1 MLPVVINSQTP
12 ELNYNNEFRLGIWQL
27 FFGRMNLN
35 YERYSKKGNST
46 AFIVEVVYNK
56 NNEKETTGYMF
67 ELQPRI
73 NILNFNT
80 DEYLDF
86 TVQGIY
92 VAPAIKYGYRN
103 ITDSDYN
110 DEITK
115 YGLNLIL
122 GIKFSML
129 SRLTLDICSG
139 GGFTVSEIETQR
151 TSNEYNNSVFS
162 TGYSGISPVLNI
174 TFGFKF

>member
-67 ELQPRI
+67 ELQPR
-73 NILNFNT
+73 
-80 DEYLDF
+80 
-86 TVQGIY
+86 
-92 VAPAIKYGYRN
+92 
-103 ITDSDYN
+103 
-110 DEITK
+110 
-115 YGLNLIL
+115 
-122 GIKFSML
+122 
-129 SRLTLDICSG
+129 
-139 GGFTVSEIETQR
+139 
-151 TSNEYNNSVFS
+151 
-162 TGYSGISPVLNI
+162 
-174 TFGFKF
+174 